1 MARLIVK
8 SPYIKCGSG
17 QGAGGYM
24 KYIATRE
31 RVEIIPDDRPPT
43 RKQEQ
48 LITKLSKD
56 FPNVK
61 ELMEYD
67 DYVQDPTKANASSL
81 ITLALE
87 ENWSQVQ
94 TSEGYAKYIAT
105 RPRAERLGDHGLF
118 GDEDSVDL
126 DKAMSELEHYT
137 GNVWTHIISLHREDA
152 ERLGY
157 NNAQAWRSLLR
168 THRNDIAAAMKIP
181 PRDFRWYAAFHDE
194 GKHPHVHM
202 MAWSAKPGQAY
213 LSKDGIWQIKSTLTN
228 QIFQQEMLHLYEQ
241 KSESRD
247 ELVRETRRVMLE
259 LSQQM
264 RESVCE
270 HPEAERMMLDL
281 AHQLG
286 DVKGKKSYG
295 YLPKA
300 LKKQVDEIVD
310 QMERLP
316 VVNECYQKWWDLQCR
331 VSDFYSEKERQRP
344 PLSQQKEFR
353 AIKNAVIQEAEHI
366 RQNQIF
372 FEDKDIEDGGGWVDD
387 RELTWACWELRGTI
401 ENEELPLAER
411 DAAAEKMEQLAKTG
425 DAYAQYFLG
434 LLYRDGGL
442 LVPDTEKAK
451 YWLEQAAKQEIH
463 AAQYS
468 LGRLLLSDDP
478 DVRDPDEGIRWMKA
492 AAKNGNDY
500 AAYVLGEEYLSGK
513 HVVKNSGT
521 AAEYLHQAA
530 QVDNP
535 WAQYLL
541 GKLYLMG
548 EGVERDENT
557 AYEWFQ
563 GAAEQGHTYAQFFV
577 DRMEQQEQFVSPS
590 LLLSATRLL
599 HHMGNIFRDNAPT
612 TPTSGGM
619 QIDRK
624 RLQKLRVKKI
634 ALGHKPDDHEEEQNM
649 SGMTMGGW

>member
-1 MARLIVK
+1 
-8 SPYIKCGSG
+8 
-17 QGAGGYM
+17 
-24 KYIATRE
+24 
-31 RVEIIPDDRPPT
+31 
-43 RKQEQ
+43 
-48 LITKLSKD
+48 
-56 FPNVK
+56 
-61 ELMEYD
+61 
-67 DYVQDPTKANASSL
+67 
-81 ITLALE
+81 
-87 ENWSQVQ
+87 
-94 TSEGYAKYIAT
+94 
-105 RPRAERLGDHGLF
+105 
-118 GDEDSVDL
+118 
-126 DKAMSELEHYT
+126 
-137 GNVWTHIISLHREDA
+137 
-152 ERLGY
+152 
-157 NNAQAWRSLLR
+157 
-168 THRNDIAAAMKIP
+168 MKIP
-181 PRDFRWYAAFHDE
+181 PQDFRWYAAFHDE
-194 GKHPHVHM
+194 GKYPHVHM
-202 MAWSAKPGQAY
+202 MAWSVKPGQAY
-213 LSKDGIWQIKSTLTN
+213 LSKDGIRQIKSTLTN
-228 QIFQQEMLHLYEQ
+228 QIFKQEMLHLYEQ

-270 HPEAERMMLDL
+270 HPQAEQMISNLARRLGEA
-281 AHQLG
+281 
-286 DVKGKKSYG
+286 KGKKSYG

-331 VSDFYSEKERQRP
+331 VSDFYSEKKRQRP

-353 AIKNAVIQEAEHI
+353 AIKNAVLQEAERI
-366 RQNQIF
+366 RQNQIS
-372 FEDKDIEDGGGWVDD
+372 FEDRDMEDGGGWVDD
-387 RELTWACWELRGTI
+387 RELTWASWELRGTI

-411 DAAAEKMEQLAKTG
+411 DVAAAKMEQLAQTG
-425 DAYAQYFLG
+425 DMYAQYFLG

-451 YWLEQAAKQEIH
+451 HWLEQAAKQEVH
-463 AAQYS
+463 AAQYALS
-468 LGRLLLSDDP
+468 RLLLSDDP
-478 DVRDPDEGIRWMKA
+478 DVRDPSGGIRWMKA
-492 AAKNGNDY
+492 SVKNGNDY
-500 AAYVLGEEYLSGK
+500 AACVLGKEYLSGK

-530 QVDNP
+530 QADNP

-548 EGVERDENT
+548 EGVEQDDDA

-563 GAAEQGHTYAQFFV
+563 AAAEQGHTYAQFFV
-577 DRMEQQEQFVSPS
+577 DRMEQQGQLVSPS

-624 RLQKLRVKKI
+624 RFQKLREKKI

-649 SGMTMGGW
+649 GGMTMGGW